1 MNQYSFS
8 EAEWEACIK
17 VLTALKESPFDN
29 PDNQLFKTL
38 ITSIHKKAKK
48 DIRKADYEQKREE
61 DFDKIAS
68 TTIISNAQENTTLYT
83 HEPTPK
89 DIRKAEYIASKI
101 EDFESISKTT
111 IISNAQKN
119 TTFYQ
124 HEDENMEAFSPLHHA
139 QSCYSCNKPYS
150 LLHFFYHKLCP
161 DCARFNYAQRQ
172 REPDFKDYQ
181 VILTGGRVKIGY
193 ATALKFLRAEAN
205 VVVTTRF
212 PALALE
218 QFSREDDF
226 DNWKDRLTLYGLDLR
241 NIKAVYGFV
250 DFCKNTLSHVDILIN
265 NAAQTIKYPLDYY
278 QPLIQREQQNLL
290 SFHASKLIDNTTP
303 IGLKQEYLLDAASLS
318 DFKVN
323 RFGQPIDN
331 RVVNSWNSKLEEIG
345 LEELLEVNFI
355 NHISPYILI
364 AELDSLI
371 AKSSHKERFIVN
383 VTSSEGQFSYANKTI
398 YHPHT
403 NMTKAALNMLTRTSA
418 ADYVKKGIYMNAVD
432 VGWISTGANEEK
444 RSRLFE
450 KHSIPP
456 LDSVDGAMR
465 IIHPILEIQQGNI
478 ALFGKL
484 LKNYQ
489 EVDW

>member
-17 VLTALKESPFDN
+17 VLTALKESPFEN

-48 DIRKADYEQKREE
+48 EIRKSEYDIEQDE
-61 DFDKIAS
+61 DLEKIS
-68 TTIISNAQENTTLYT
+68 HTTIISNA
-83 HEPTPK
+83 K
-89 DIRKAEYIASKI
+89 G
-101 EDFESISKTT
+101 
-111 IISNAQKN
+111 N

-124 HEDENMEAFSPLHHA
+124 HKTESIEEFSQLNHA
-139 QSCYSCNKPYS
+139 QNCYSCNTNYS
-150 LLHFFYHKLCP
+150 LLHLFYHKLCP

-172 REPDFKDYQ
+172 IEPNFKDYQ
-181 VILTGGRVKIGY
+181 VIITGGRVKIGY
-193 ATALKFLRAEAN
+193 STALKFLRAGAE
-205 VVVTTRF
+205 VLVSTRF

-218 QFSREDDF
+218 QFSKESDF
-226 DNWKDRLTLYGLDLR
+226 SNWKDNLTLYGLDLR
-241 NIKAVYGFV
+241 NIKAVYEFV
-250 DFCKNTLSHVDILIN
+250 DFCRHTIPFVDILIN
-265 NAAQTIKYPLDYY
+265 NAAQTIKYPPEYY
-278 QPLIQREQQNLL
+278 QPLIQREQQNVLN
-290 SFHASKLIDNTTP
+290 FHDLKLIGNTTP
-303 IGLKQEYLLDAASLS
+303 IVLQQEQLLDSVSLS
-318 DFKVN
+318 DFKTN
-323 RFGQPIDN
+323 RFGQPIDY
-331 RVVNSWNSKLEEIG
+331 RAVTSWNSKLEEIG

-364 AELDSLI
+364 SELDSLI
-371 AKSSHKERFIVN
+371 LKSPHKERFIIN

-418 ADYVKKGIYMNAVD
+418 AEYIKKNIYMNSVD

-450 KHSIPP
+450 KLSIPP

-465 IIHPILEIQQGNI
+465 IIHPILEIQKGNTN
-478 ALFGKL
+478 LFGKL
-484 LKNYQ
+484 LKNYK

>member
-17 VLTALKESPFDN
+17 VLTALKESPFEN

-48 DIRKADYEQKREE
+48 NIRKSDYEIKRNKDAE
-61 DFDKIAS
+61 KIAS
-68 TTIISNAQENTTLYT
+68 TIIISNAQNNT
-83 HEPTPK
+83 
-89 DIRKAEYIASKI
+89 S
-101 EDFESISKTT
+101 
-111 IISNAQKN
+111 
-119 TTFYQ
+119 FYQ
-124 HEDENMEAFSPLHHA
+124 HEKNETIKEFTLLNHA
-139 QSCYSCNKPYS
+139 QNCYSCNKEYS

-161 DCARFNYAQRQ
+161 HCARFNYTQRQ
-172 REPDFKDYQ
+172 IEPDFKDYQ
-181 VILTGGRVKIGY
+181 VIITGGRVKIGY
-193 ATALKFLRAEAN
+193 STALKFLRAGAK
-205 VVVTTRF
+205 VLVSTRF
-212 PALALE
+212 PGLALE
-218 QFSREDDF
+218 QFSHENDF
-226 DNWKDRLTLYGLDLR
+226 SEWKENLILYGLDLR
-241 NIKAVYGFV
+241 NIKAVYDFV
-250 DFCKNTLSHVDILIN
+250 DFCKQTLPCVDILIN
-265 NAAQTIKYPLDYY
+265 NAAQTIKYPAEYY

-290 SFHASKLIDNTTP
+290 HFEDQKLIGNDTP
-303 IGLKQEYLLDAASLS
+303 ITLKQEQLLDSVNLS
-318 DFKVN
+318 DFKIN
-323 RFGQPIDN
+323 RFGQPVDY
-331 RVVNSWNSKLEEIG
+331 RAMNSWNSKLEEIG

-364 AELDSLI
+364 SELEGLLS
-371 AKSSHKERFIVN
+371 KSPQNERFIIN
-383 VTSSEGQFSYANKTI
+383 VTSSEGQFSYANKTV

-418 ADYVKKGIYMNAVD
+418 ADYVKKNIYMNSVD

-450 KHSIPP
+450 KHCIPP

-465 IIHPILEIQQGNI
+465 IIHPILEIRNGNSE
-478 ALFGKL
+478 LFGKL